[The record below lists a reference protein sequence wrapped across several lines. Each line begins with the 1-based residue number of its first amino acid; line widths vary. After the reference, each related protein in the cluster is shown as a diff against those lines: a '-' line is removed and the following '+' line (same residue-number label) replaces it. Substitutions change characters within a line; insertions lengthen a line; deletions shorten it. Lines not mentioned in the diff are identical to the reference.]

1 MQQIKKRKTGFT
13 LVELSISIV
22 FIAIL
27 SLAVVLV
34 IMDTVSAYRRGLT
47 LNQINTTGSD
57 LVDDIMSA
65 VQGSPAQSLKN
76 DCALYIRSG
85 QVKTCEDN
93 GGLIFANVT
102 RYGIVSVKNVG
113 ANIAFD
119 TDQMNSSKK
128 VPLNGAFCTGNYSYI
143 WNSGYYFV
151 DDYQTNI
158 VAATLNNYDSGDKPF
173 KLLKIK
179 DEGRAICRSVLRKL
193 SSSDSGYEYRDP
205 TNILSSAFSI
215 DYDASNPEM
224 APEDLIAKESNLA
237 LYDLEIGM
245 PSMGAND
252 RSMLY
257 PVSFV
262 LGTIQGGVDVTVA
275 GDNCAPPEAEEEG
288 TGEKNRGYRAKF
300 ENSDYCSINK
310 FNFAAQA
317 IGG

>member
-76 DCALYIRSG
+76 DCALYIKNNMG
-85 QVKTCEDN
+85 TCEDE
-93 GGLIFANVT
+93 GGLSFTSFT
-102 RYGIVSVKNVG
+102 RYGYVTVKNEG
-113 ANIAFD
+113 TNASYYGN
-119 TDQMNSSKK
+119 T
-128 VPLNGAFCTGNYSYI
+128 VPLWGAFCTGNYSYI

-179 DEGRAICRSVLRKL
+179 DEGRAICRSVFTRNG
-193 SSSDSGYEYRDP
+193 DGYTYPRSY
-205 TNILSSAFSI
+205 NGIRNSVFSV

-237 LYDLEIGM
+237 LYDLEIGT

-275 GDNCAPPEAEEEG
+275 GDNCAPPEAEGEG
-288 TGEKNRGYRAKF
+288 SGTNKGYRAKF